1 MNILDWFSGEK
12 KEKSIVID
20 SASKVPAEIVVQF
33 IGGHPVVYYK
43 SNTNTYLRKGFE
55 GNHMIFTIAD
65 WCARKMT
72 CIPPILYNVKD
83 KSAAKDYKYL
93 RKEGSFDSYLAARKI
108 KEQAFKE
115 VKDHQIL
122 DVLANPNPLMSWD
135 EFIYGYFIFKKF
147 VGNSIIQG
155 IATENGLN
163 AGKVQ
168 ELWLLPS
175 NYITPVGGQGLDA
188 IDHYTDSRHP
198 DLKIPTD
205 YLIVTR
211 NFSADYRT
219 PGAQLSGM
227 SVLQAATGQLT
238 KSNTSLEAETEALQ
252 NRGARNLI
260 FPKIP
265 KELMGGLTLPS
276 GETVDTMN
284 QDLRKRLKEA
294 GNQGTIVNS
303 IELGHI
309 QIGMSPV
316 DLQILETNKA
326 DIQLWCSLF
335 HVDSRAVYND
345 HQSSTKDNMQTAR
358 LNSIVDG
365 VFPDLEALKNGL
377 NQKFIKTWGDE
388 FYLDFDY
395 TVLAEIQAQLRETA
409 EKMASTGVF
418 TTNEIREIW
427 KYEKYNG
434 MNGDKILVASTKRIL
449 DDLDNVLDDAPIE

>member
-1 MNILDWFSGEK
+1 MNILEWLGV
-12 KEKSIVID
+12 KEKSINLNPA
-20 SASKVPAEIVVQF
+20 SAVPAQVV
-33 IGGHPVVYYK
+33 IRYVGGVPVVYFAG
-43 SNTNTYLRKGFE
+43 NTDTYLRKGFE

-72 CIPPILYNVKD
+72 CIPPILYNIKD

-93 RKEGSFDSYLAARKI
+93 RKEGSFDSYLEARKI
-108 KEQAFKE
+108 KAQAFQE
-115 VKDHQIL
+115 IKDHPIL
-122 DVLANPNPLMSWD
+122 DILANPNPLMSWD

-147 VGNSIIQG
+147 VGNSVIQG

-175 NYITPVGGQGLDA
+175 NYIKPVGGQGLDV
-188 IDHYTDSRHP
+188 IDHYTDTRYPS
-198 DLKIPTD
+198 LKIPTD

-219 PGAQLSGM
+219 PGSQLLGM
-227 SVLQAATGQLT
+227 SVLTAANGLLT
-238 KSNTSLEAETEALQ
+238 KSNASIDAETEALQ
-252 NRGARNLI
+252 NRGARQAI
-260 FPKIP
+260 FPKVP
-265 KELMGGLTLPS
+265 KEMIGGITLPS
-276 GETVDTMN
+276 GETMDTIN
-284 QDLRKRLKEA
+284 KDFNKKIREA
-294 GNQGTIVNS
+294 GSQGVVVHS
-303 IELGHI
+303 IELGSI

-345 HQSSTKDNMQTAR
+345 HQSSTKDNMQSAR

-365 VFPDLEALKNGL
+365 IFPDLEALKNGL
-377 NQKFIKTWGDE
+377 NQKFVSTWGDGL
-388 FYLDFDY
+388 YLDFDY

-409 EKMASTGVF
+409 SKMAEMGCF
-418 TTNEIREIW
+418 TTDEVREIW
-427 KYEKYNG
+427 KYEKYKG
-434 MNGDKILVASTKRIL
+434 ANGDKILIPSTKRVL
-449 DDLDNVLDDAPIE
+449 DDLDNILDDPGNL